1 MTHAQPAEHDLPT
14 VEGNAGLAPRSERP
28 WWRDAVVY
36 QVYPRSFA
44 DSDGDGLG
52 DIRGIRDRL
61 PHLVDLGVDAVWLSP
76 FYPSPLLDGGYDVA
90 DPRDVDPRL
99 GTVDELRGLTED
111 CHRLGLKI
119 FVDIVPNHFSWDH
132 AWFQAAKATAPGSP
146 EWARFHAVRGTGADG
161 SEPPNDWQSAFG
173 GPAWSPIEGHPG
185 WWYLHLFDASQ
196 PDVNWDSP
204 EVHADYEATLRFWF
218 DMGVDGFRIDVAH
231 GLVKEPGYPDAGT
244 GPGFEEILAGAPQAY
259 SPFWDQ
265 PGVHDIWREWR
276 RVADQ
281 YAPDRA
287 FVGEAWVS
295 TPERQAE
302 YTRPDELH
310 TTFNFHFLKTW
321 WGAERIREVIGLSLL
336 ASAAVGAPCTWV
348 LSNHDV
354 WRPVTRFAPHG
365 PDGVLDLEEGRRRA
379 LALSMVSLGLPGSA
393 YLYQGEELGLPE
405 VLDIPDADR
414 QDPTFFRTGGQTK
427 GRDGCRIPLPW
438 EGSAAPYGFT
448 TGTPHLPMPEGW
460 AELTVEAQKADPAS
474 TFHLYRRA
482 LEVRR
487 SSEAMGDGLMRWI
500 DAGDD
505 DVVAFE
511 RPGGSPVTVV
521 LNVAASDRIV
531 ALDGTILVECGGVAR
546 QADGM
551 LVLPPSSA
559 AWLG

>member
-1 MTHAQPAEHDLPT
+1 MTHVEPAEHDLPT
-14 VEGNAGLAPRSERP
+14 VEGNAGLAPRGERP

-36 QVYPRSFA
+36 QVYPRSFS

-61 PHLVDLGVDAVWLSP
+61 GHLVDLGVDAVWLSP

-132 AWFQAAKATAPGSP
+132 EWFQAAKATAPGSP
-146 EWARFHAVRGTGADG
+146 DWSRFHAVRGKGADRT
-161 SEPPNDWQSAFG
+161 EPPNDWQSAFG

-185 WWYLHLFDASQ
+185 WWYLHIFDASQ
-196 PDVNWDSP
+196 PDVNWDNP
-204 EVHADYEATLRFWF
+204 EIHADYEKTLRFWF

-244 GPGFEEILAGAPQAY
+244 APGFDEVLAGAPQEY
-259 SPFWDQ
+259 SPMWDQ

-276 RVADQ
+276 RVADG
-281 YAPDRA
+281 YSPDRA
-287 FVGEAWVS
+287 YVGEAWVS
-295 TPERQAE
+295 TPERQAD

-321 WGAERIREVIGLSLL
+321 WAAERIREVVGLSLL

-354 WRPVTRFAPHG
+354 WRPVTRFAPHLR
-365 PDGVLDLEEGRRRA
+365 DGTLDLAEGRRRA
-379 LALSMVSLGLPGSA
+379 LALSLVSLGLPGSA

-405 VLDIPDADR
+405 VLDIADGDR
-414 QDPTFFRTGGQTK
+414 QDPTFFRTQGENK
-427 GRDGCRIPLPW
+427 GRDGCRIPIPW
-438 EGSAAPYGFT
+438 SGSSAPYGFT

-460 AELTVEAQKADPAS
+460 EPLTVEAQKADPAS
-474 TFHLYRRA
+474 TFHVYKRALAVRRA
-482 LEVRR
+482 R
-487 SSEAMGDGLMRWI
+487 EAMGDGLMRWL
-500 DAGDD
+500 DLGDD

-511 RPGGSPVTVV
+511 RPGDEPVTVV
-521 LNVAASDRIV
+521 LNVADADRIV
-531 ALDGTILVECGGVAR
+531 AVDGEILVECGGVAR
-546 QADGM
+546 QADGV

-559 AWLG
+559 AWIG